1 MEETILSKIKDEHSS
16 ILSQMQAVED
26 CADLR
31 RKKILYQDLKVKLME
46 LMQGEH
52 LSIYK
57 HFREEIPKPIAKELN
72 EISGTEHH
80 QIKEYLQRLNL
91 LEITNV
97 EWPKTFVELKHLMKI
112 HCEIEE
118 LLMFGEAKEDFSR
131 EELIEIGT
139 EYEQFKHLS
148 FYETPAN

>member
-1 MEETILSKIKDEHSS
+1 MEETILSKIKDEHIT
-16 ILSQMQAVED
+16 ILNQMQEVED
-26 CADLR
+26 CTELP
-31 RKKILYQDLKVKLME
+31 RKKMLYQHLKLKLME

-57 HFREEIPKPIAKELN
+57 HFREDIPKPIAQELN

-91 LEITNV
+91 IDITHV
-97 EWPKTFVELKHLMKI
+97 DWPKTFVELKQLMQI

-118 LLMFGEAKEDFSR
+118 VVMFGEAKEDFSR

-139 EYEQFKHLS
+139 EYEQLKHIGL
-148 FYETPAN
+148 YESPAN